1 MTEKF
6 IEWTNE
12 IDEALKEHNVEFE
25 FEKRDGTIRKMM
37 ATMVVSSIPEEKL
50 PKGVKSYDRT
60 KIARVFDTEKSDWR
74 TISKDRLISWKIA
87 D

>member
-25 FEKRDGTIRKMM
+25 FEKRDGTIRKMV

>member
-12 IDEALKEHNVEFE
+12 IDEALKEHNVVFE
-25 FEKRDGTIRKMM
+25 FEKRDGTIRKMV
-37 ATMVVSSIPEEKL
+37 ATMVPSSIPEEKH

-74 TISKDRLISWKIA
+74 TISKDRLISWNIA

>member
-1 MTEKF
+1 MTKKF
-6 IEWTNE
+6 IEWTSE

-25 FEKRDGTIRKMM
+25 FEKRDGAIRKMV

-60 KIARVFDTEKSDWR
+60 KIARVFDTEKNDWR

>member
-12 IDEALKEHNVEFE
+12 IDEALKEHNVQFE
-25 FEKRDGTIRKMM
+25 FEKRDGTIRKMV
-37 ATMVVSSIPEEKL
+37 ATMVPSSIPEEKH
-50 PKGVKSYDRT
+50 PKSVKSYDHA
-60 KIARVFDTEKSDWR
+60 KIARVFDIEKSDWR
-74 TISKDRLISWKIA
+74 TISKDRLISWNIA

>member
-1 MTEKF
+1 MTKKF
-6 IEWTNE
+6 IEWTSE

-25 FEKRDGTIRKMM
+25 FEKIDGAIRKMVG
-37 ATMVVSSIPEEKL
+37 TMVVSSIPEEKL

-60 KIARVFDTEKSDWR
+60 KIARVFDTEQNDWR
-74 TISKDRLISWKIA
+74 TISKDRQISWKIA